1 MEFRDLLV
9 ILGNF
14 QNLFNF
20 CVSQKILASCQQCSR
35 CGSKMELTETTRV
48 KDGYM
53 WRCTNKR
60 CRTWLSIRSG
70 SFFEGSNI
78 TLSSWLHLM
87 FLWAMQI
94 SGSKIARLTSLSK
107 PTVVRALGELRTIC
121 SNKVLNAGIKLGG
134 LGKTV
139 EIDESKFGAKR
150 KYKRGRVSEGPWVFG
165 VVERGLQKVLLFR
178 VPDRTRETLVHRLI
192 TTHIQPGTVIYS
204 DQFTPYIPLNQ
215 LGYIHVSVNHSKN
228 FVDPDSGAHTNT
240 IEGVWALVKKKLKWM
255 CGTLYEYIPSYLD
268 EFTWFRNFGKDQAFE
283 QLLKDIAEQFP
294 LQ

>member
-1 MEFRDLLV
+1 MEFSDLLV
-9 ILGNF
+9 ILGSF
-14 QNLFNF
+14 QNIFNF
-20 CVSQKILASCQQCSR
+20 CVSQKLSANCQQCSR
-35 CGSKMELTETTRV
+35 CGCTMELTETTRV

-70 SFFEGSNI
+70 SFFKGSNI
-78 TLSSWLHLM
+78 MLSTWLHLM
-87 FLWAMQI
+87 FPWAIQI
-94 SGSKIARLTSLSK
+94 SGSRIARLTSLSK

-121 SNKVLNAGIKLGG
+121 SNKVLNARITIGG

-165 VVERGLQKVLLFR
+165 VVERGSQKVLLFR
-178 VPDRTRETLVHRLI
+178 VPDRTIETLFIVSSQ
-192 TTHIQPGTVIYS
+192 HIS
-204 DQFTPYIPLNQ
+204 NLELSSTPYIPLNQ

-228 FVDPDSGAHTNT
+228 FVHPDSGAHTNT

-255 CGTLYEYIPSYLD
+255 CGTLYEYIPS
-268 EFTWFRNFGKDQAFE
+268 
-283 QLLKDIAEQFP
+283 
-294 LQ
+294 

>member
-1 MEFRDLLV
+1 
-9 ILGNF
+9 
-14 QNLFNF
+14 
-20 CVSQKILASCQQCSR
+20 
-35 CGSKMELTETTRV
+35 MELTETTRV
-48 KDGYM
+48 NDGYM

-60 CRTWLSIRSG
+60 CRMWLSIRSG
-70 SFFEGSNI
+70 SFFKGSNI
-78 TLSSWLHLM
+78 PLSTWLHLM

-94 SGSKIARLTSLSK
+94 SGSKIAQLTSLSK
-107 PTVVRALGELRTIC
+107 STVIHALSELRTIC

-165 VVERGLQKVLLFR
+165 VVERGSQKVLLFR

-192 TTHIQPGTVIYS
+192 TTHIRPGTVIHS

-215 LGYIHVSVNHSKN
+215 LGYIHLSVNHSKN

-240 IEGVWALVKKKLKWM
+240 IEGVWALVKKKLKSM
-255 CGTLYEYIPSYLD
+255 PGTLYEYILGYLD
-268 EFTWFRNFGKDQAFE
+268 EFTWFQNFGKDRAFE
-283 QLLKDIAEQFP
+283 QLLEDIAEQFP

>member
-1 MEFRDLLV
+1 
-9 ILGNF
+9 
-14 QNLFNF
+14 
-20 CVSQKILASCQQCSR
+20 
-35 CGSKMELTETTRV
+35 
-48 KDGYM
+48 
-53 WRCTNKR
+53 
-60 CRTWLSIRSG
+60 
-70 SFFEGSNI
+70 
-78 TLSSWLHLM
+78 M

-94 SGSKIARLTSLSK
+94 SGSKIARLTSVSE
-107 PTVVRALGELRTIC
+107 PTVIRALSEPRTIC
-121 SNKVLNAGIKLGG
+121 CNKVLNAGIKLGG

-165 VVERGLQKVLLFR
+165 VVERGSQKVLLFR

-192 TTHIQPGTVIYS
+192 TTHIRPGTVIYS

-215 LGYIHVSVNHSKN
+215 LGYIHLSVNHSKN

-268 EFTWFRNFGKDQAFE
+268 EFTWFRNFRKDQAFE
-283 QLLKDIAEQFP
+283 QLLEDIAEQFP

>member
-1 MEFRDLLV
+1 MEFHDLLV

-20 CVSQKILASCQQCSR
+20 CMSQKILASCQQCSR

-78 TLSSWLHLM
+78 TLSSWLHLT

-121 SNKVLNAGIKLGG
+121 SNKVLAAICQWQCVGQRVGQRVGSVSANA
-134 LGKTV
+134 
-139 EIDESKFGAKR
+139 S
-150 KYKRGRVSEGPWVFG
+150 
-165 VVERGLQKVLLFR
+165 VVC
-178 VPDRTRETLVHRLI
+178 
-192 TTHIQPGTVIYS
+192 QPTC
-204 DQFTPYIPLNQ
+204 L
-215 LGYIHVSVNHSKN
+215 
-228 FVDPDSGAHTNT
+228 
-240 IEGVWALVKKKLKWM
+240 
-255 CGTLYEYIPSYLD
+255 
-268 EFTWFRNFGKDQAFE
+268 
-283 QLLKDIAEQFP
+283 
-294 LQ
+294 

>member
-1 MEFRDLLV
+1 MEFRDLFV
-9 ILGNF
+9 ILGSF
-14 QNLFNF
+14 QNVLNF
-20 CVSQKILASCQQCSR
+20 FVGQKLLASRQQCSR
-35 CGSKMELTETTRV
+35 CGSNMELTETTRV
-48 KDGYM
+48 NDGYM

-60 CRTWLSIRSG
+60 CRTWLSIKSG
-70 SFFEGSNI
+70 SFFEGSNLP
-78 TLSSWLHLM
+78 LSTWLHLM

-107 PTVVRALGELRTIC
+107 PTVIRALSELRTIC

-165 VVERGLQKVLLFR
+165 VVERGSQKVLLFR

-192 TTHIQPGTVIYS
+192 TTHIRPGTVIYS

-215 LGYIHVSVNHSKN
+215 LGYIHLSVNHSKN

-268 EFTWFRNFGKDQAFE
+268 EFTWFRNFGKDRAFE
-283 QLLKDIAEQFP
+283 QLLEDIAEQFP

>member
-1 MEFRDLLV
+1 
-9 ILGNF
+9 
-14 QNLFNF
+14 
-20 CVSQKILASCQQCSR
+20 
-35 CGSKMELTETTRV
+35 MELTETTRV
-48 KDGYM
+48 KAGYM

-60 CRTWLSIRSG
+60 CRMWLSIRSG

-165 VVERGLQKVLLFR
+165 VVERGSQKVLLFR

>member
-1 MEFRDLLV
+1 MEFSDLLV
-9 ILGNF
+9 ILGKY
-14 QNLFNF
+14 QNVFNF
-20 CVSQKILASCQQCSR
+20 CVSQKILASCQQCSQ

-87 FLWAMQI
+87 LLWAMEI

-139 EIDESKFGAKR
+139 EIDESKFGAQR
-150 KYKRGRVSEGPWVFG
+150 KYKKERVLEGPWVFG
-165 VVERGLQKVLLFR
+165 VVERGSQKVLLFR
-178 VPDRTRETLVHRLI
+178 ISDQTRETLVHRLI
-192 TTHIQPGTVIYS
+192 TTHIQPGTVIYL
-204 DQFTPYIPLNQ
+204 DQFTPYIPLDQ

-240 IEGVWALVKKKLKWM
+240 IEGVWALVL
-255 CGTLYEYIPSYLD
+255 
-268 EFTWFRNFGKDQAFE
+268 
-283 QLLKDIAEQFP
+283 
-294 LQ
+294 

>member
-1 MEFRDLLV
+1 
-9 ILGNF
+9 
-14 QNLFNF
+14 
-20 CVSQKILASCQQCSR
+20 
-35 CGSKMELTETTRV
+35 MELTQTTRV

-78 TLSSWLHLM
+78 MLSSWLHLM
-87 FLWAMQI
+87 FLWAIQI
-94 SGSKIARLTSLSK
+94 SGSRIARLTSLSK

-121 SNKVLNAGIKLGG
+121 SNKVLNAGIKIQG

-139 EIDESKFGAKR
+139 EIDKSKFGAKR

-165 VVERGLQKVLLFR
+165 VVERGSQKVLLFR

-240 IEGVWALVKKKLKWM
+240 TEGVWALVKKTLKWM
-255 CGTLYEYIPSYLD
+255 CGTLYECIPSYLD
-268 EFTWFRNFGKDQAFE
+268 EFTWFRNFGKHQAFE
-283 QLLKDIAEQFP
+283 QLLKDIAEQFS

>member
-1 MEFRDLLV
+1 MEFRDLFV
-9 ILGNF
+9 ILGSF
-14 QNLFNF
+14 QNVFNF
-20 CVSQKILASCQQCSR
+20 FVSQKLLASCQQCSR
-35 CGSKMELTETTRV
+35 CGSNMELTETTRV
-48 KDGYM
+48 NDGYM

-78 TLSSWLHLM
+78 PLSTWLHLM

-107 PTVVRALGELRTIC
+107 PTVIHALSELRTIC

-134 LGKTV
+134 LG
-139 EIDESKFGAKR
+139 
-150 KYKRGRVSEGPWVFG
+150 
-165 VVERGLQKVLLFR
+165 
-178 VPDRTRETLVHRLI
+178 
-192 TTHIQPGTVIYS
+192 
-204 DQFTPYIPLNQ
+204 N
-215 LGYIHVSVNHSKN
+215 IHLSVNHSKN

-268 EFTWFRNFGKDQAFE
+268 EFTWFRNFGKDRAFE
-283 QLLKDIAEQFP
+283 QLLEDIAEQFP
-294 LQ
+294 QQ